1 MENILEIKNL
11 TTSFF
16 TSSGEVQAVR
26 GISYSLK
33 KGECLGIVG
42 ESGSGKSVSSMS
54 ILKLL
59 PDTAR
64 IKAGEILF
72 GGMDLTK
79 MTPHQLR
86 KVRGNRISIV
96 FQDPMSSL
104 NPLLPVGDQVGE
116 MLWEHDKA
124 MGKAQRR
131 QKVLELFEMVRIPE
145 PEKRYK
151 SFPHEFSGGMR
162 QRVMIAMALAC
173 GPELLIADEPT
184 TALDVTIQDQIL
196 RLMKKLQEEMGTSIL
211 FITHDLGVIAQLCT
225 RVIVMYGGMI
235 MEEAPIDEIF
245 YAPRHPYTMGLLAS
259 VPGIHQD
266 KSERLKPIPGSPPD
280 MLAPPQGCPFAPRC
294 PYARRICAQ
303 QMPQEYRVNE
313 NHRSLCWLLDPQAPE
328 EDNPFREARHG

>member
-59 PDTAR
+59 PGTAR

-72 GGMDLTK
+72 GGMDLSK
-79 MTPHQLR
+79 MTPRQLR

-104 NPLLPVGDQVGE
+104 NPLLPVGEQVGE

-124 MGKAQRR
+124 MSKAQRR

-235 MEEAPIDEIF
+235 MEEAPIDQIF
-245 YAPRHPYTMGLLAS
+245 YGPKHPYTMGLLAS

-266 KSERLKPIPGSPPD
+266 KAERLKPIPGSPPD

-303 QMPQEYRVNE
+303 KMPQEYRVNE

>member
-59 PDTAR
+59 PGTAR

-72 GGMDLTK
+72 GGMDLSK
-79 MTPHQLR
+79 MTPRQLR

-104 NPLLPVGDQVGE
+104 NPLLPVGEQVGE

-124 MGKAQRR
+124 MSKAQRR

-173 GPELLIADEPT
+173 SPELLIADEPT

-196 RLMKKLQEEMGTSIL
+196 RLMKKLQEETGTSIL

-235 MEEAPIDEIF
+235 MEEAPIDQIF
-245 YAPRHPYTMGLLAS
+245 YGPKHPYTMGLLAS

-266 KSERLKPIPGSPPD
+266 KAERLKPIPGSPPD

-303 QMPQEYRVNE
+303 KMPQEYRVNE